1 MKLALVGSGKII
13 MSALDALIQVQGIEL
28 VALCVRAESIE
39 KGQVICQQFGIAKL
53 YTDYQELLQD
63 PDVDVIYIGL
73 PNHLHF
79 QYTFDALMADKHV
92 VCEKPFTPN
101 WQQLQV
107 LISISQTRG
116 LFLFEAIT
124 SIHTPEF
131 HFIKQHIDKI
141 GEIKVIHGNYSQYS
155 SRYNDY
161 LQGRIHAAFDP
172 QQAGGALYDIN
183 LYNIYLLSALMG
195 APDSSHYICN
205 KGFNGIDT
213 SGILTA
219 HFGRSV
225 ASCVGAKDSA
235 SPGYFIIQGTKG
247 YICIKGAPSLCQS
260 VEVCIDGEISS
271 VSRDTTINHMVYE
284 FAFFREQIGTKS
296 HAKCNEL
303 LELAL
308 IVSKILHQSR
318 DDVGL
323 VFES

>member
-53 YTDYQELLQD
+53 YTDYQKLLQD
-63 PDVDVIYIGL
+63 PDVEVIYIGL
-73 PNHLHF
+73 PNHLHY

-101 WQQLQV
+101 WQQLQA

-131 HFIKQHIDKI
+131 HFIRQHIGKI
-141 GEIKVIHGNYSQYS
+141 GDIKVIHGNYSQYS

-161 LQGRIHAAFDP
+161 LQGRVHAAFDP

-195 APDSSHYICN
+195 TPDSSDYICN

-213 SGILTA
+213 SGVLTA
-219 HFGRSV
+219 YFGGSV

-247 YICIKGAPSLCQS
+247 HIRITGAPSLCQS
-260 VEVCIDGEISS
+260 VEVCIDGEISN
-271 VSRDTTINHMVYE
+271 VSRDATINHMVYE
-284 FAFFREQIGTKS
+284 FAFFREQIASKNRTQ
-296 HAKCNEL
+296 CDEL

-308 IVSKILHQSR
+308 VVSKILHQSR

-323 VFES
+323 VFGS

>member
-13 MSALDALIQVQGIEL
+13 MSALDALTQVQGIEL

-39 KGQVICQQFGIAKL
+39 KGKAICQQFGIAKL
-53 YTDYQELLQD
+53 YTDYQKLLQD
-63 PDVDVIYIGL
+63 SDIEVIYIGL
-73 PNHLHF
+73 PNHLHY

-101 WQQLQV
+101 WQQLQA
-107 LISISQTRG
+107 LISLSQTRE

-131 HFIKQHIDKI
+131 HFIEQHIDKI
-141 GEIKVIHGNYSQYS
+141 GDIKVIHGNYSQYS

-161 LQGRIHAAFDP
+161 SQGRVHAAFDP
-172 QQAGGALYDIN
+172 KQAGGALYDIN

-195 APDSSHYICN
+195 TPDSSHYICN

-213 SGILTA
+213 SGVVTA
-219 HFGRSV
+219 HFGRAV

-235 SPGYFIIQGTKG
+235 SSGYFIIQGTKG
-247 YICIKGAPSLCQS
+247 YIHITGAPSLCQT
-260 VEVCIDGEISS
+260 VEVCIDGEVSIA
-271 VSRDTTINHMVYE
+271 SRDPVINHMVYE
-284 FAFFREQIGTKS
+284 FAFFREQIVSNKRE
-296 HAKCNEL
+296 KCEKL

-308 IVSKILHQSR
+308 IVSKVLHQSR
-318 DDVGL
+318 EDVGL
-323 VFES
+323 VFEP